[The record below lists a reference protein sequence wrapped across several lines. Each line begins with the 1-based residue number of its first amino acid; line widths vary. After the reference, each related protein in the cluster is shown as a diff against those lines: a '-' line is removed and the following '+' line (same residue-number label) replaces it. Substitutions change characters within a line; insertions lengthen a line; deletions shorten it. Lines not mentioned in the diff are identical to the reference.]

1 MSLYFDVKG
10 KQGIEFFPE
19 GRIIMNYGLVF
30 WREVTVDVGYLFL
43 TNMQLFT
50 TKTSTDGLE
59 SVEYLWVTMMFLS
72 AVWTLILM
80 APIHCGEYVGEQVM

>member
-1 MSLYFDVKG
+1 M
-10 KQGIEFFPE
+10 
-19 GRIIMNYGLVF
+19 
-30 WREVTVDVGYLFL
+30 TVDVGYLFL

-50 TKTSTDGLE
+50 NKTVTDGLE

-80 APIHCGEYVGEQVM
+80 APIHCGGYVGEQVMSCYIFPNLF